1 MRSTPTFD
9 NRTNFWWPSCDPHSH
24 TAGGRVVGRRL
35 CVTWRINKS
44 RGAWNIYTV
53 QSFVG
58 RCCPCPL
65 HLAIEVKILQ
75 NICMRNFSHNSKG
88 GLFPLPPILCPCL
101 SSFGSYFTISICTLV
116 VVVVGGFVLRLRR
129 RLCFHRWTRVASSR
143 CLLLSGGVY
152 WFSPLHEHF
161 FDTYSTLD
169 RVHGRGAERGTGRGG
184 KGQWERHSNGNRTMC
199 ANTNFN
205 ARPKKRT
212 KINCKAIAWRKSMIN
227 PIHTL

>member
-1 MRSTPTFD
+1 M
-9 NRTNFWWPSCDPHSH
+9 
-24 TAGGRVVGRRL
+24 
-35 CVTWRINKS
+35 
-44 RGAWNIYTV
+44 

-88 GLFPLPPILCPCL
+88 DLFPLPPILSSAPSSTASHFFYFYLDSCCCCCWLCAAPAAPASL
-101 SSFGSYFTISICTLV
+101 SSLS
-116 VVVVGGFVLRLRR
+116 
-129 RLCFHRWTRVASSR
+129 AR
-143 CLLLSGGVY
+143 CQLGVY

-169 RVHGRGAERGTGRGG
+169 RVQGREAERGTGRGAE
-184 KGQWERHSNGNRTMC
+184 GQRERHSNGNRTMC

-205 ARPKKRT
+205 ARPKKHT
-212 KINCKAIAWRKSMIN
+212 KINCKAIAWRKSMIYKW
-227 PIHTL
+227 HTLLI